1 MANFIER
8 DKRKRTSFIEGL
20 SRRTKIKSTLK
31 ERKLDMSSRYKMQ
44 IILNKL
50 KSKAQRESLVNR
62 CVHSERIHSVLSSY
76 RLSRIELRNLASDG
90 RINGLKKSS
99 W

>member
-1 MANFIER
+1 MANLIER

-20 SRRTKIKSTLK
+20 ARRTKIKSTLR
-31 ERKLDMSSRYKMQ
+31 ERKLDMTSRYKIQ
-44 IILNKL
+44 TILNKL

-62 CVHSERIHSVLSSY
+62 CVYSERIHSVLSSY
-76 RLSRIELRNLASDG
+76 RLSRIELRNLAGEG